1 MRLRELVRAFGK
13 FEEVVLSS
21 SSPTEQPFL
30 RLARV
35 THPFE
40 KAQAYLPGR
49 EDASDRGVPRRVVV
63 DPLLWIGRI
72 RPILPRKAAQT
83 FQLKGTG
90 GSDVRAHSMC
100 IDVVPGTCVGGSA
113 MPLMR
118 HRWLTWGQNVGA
130 PSAPACFRAC
140 GPLCGPSACGTLQFC
155 KRPASLQGIS
165 QCPGRN
171 RTSARGL
178 GLLPIRKF
186 AGTLLDLAG
195 PRASKCARAVPKNRS
210 TSRKNHTDLLP
221 SL

>member
-1 MRLRELVRAFGK
+1 M
-13 FEEVVLSS
+13 LSS

-165 QCPGRN
+165 QCPRPESN
-171 RTSARGL
+171 QRTRFRSLANPQVCGNPSRSRGSARQQMRQG
-178 GLLPIRKF
+178 GAQKPVHIPKKSHGSPALLVTAAKEE
-186 AGTLLDLAG
+186 
-195 PRASKCARAVPKNRS
+195 
-210 TSRKNHTDLLP
+210 
-221 SL
+221 